1 MSGSILFGPG
11 IVARD
16 YLLQREFTD
25 EQRAT
30 MGSVA
35 SFAGSIV
42 YAIVAFWIG
51 IVADHFGLAAGVGF
65 GVVMS
70 ATSLP
75 LYVWHF
81 MQRAADVD
89 GSFQG

>member
-1 MSGSILFGPG
+1 
-11 IVARD
+11 
-16 YLLQREFTD
+16 
-25 EQRAT
+25 

-51 IVADHFGLAAGVGF
+51 SVADHVGLAAGVGF
-65 GVVMS
+65 GVAMS

-75 LYVWHF
+75 LYVWLF
-81 MQRAADVD
+81 MRHAAGVD
-89 GSFQG
+89 GSLQG